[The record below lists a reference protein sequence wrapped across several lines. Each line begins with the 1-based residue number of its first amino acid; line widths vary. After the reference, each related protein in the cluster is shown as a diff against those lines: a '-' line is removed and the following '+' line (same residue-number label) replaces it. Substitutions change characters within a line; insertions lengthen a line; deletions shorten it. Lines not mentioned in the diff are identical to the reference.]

1 MPATEQTWR
10 NLKILH
16 VVFGLVAIVLL
27 LATVL
32 MLAADHNRP
41 WKKYARGFRN
51 LETWSAAARV
61 AEQDS
66 AAYEARRTELEDQLA
81 AARRADLDAALAK
94 QFIAQVRTVPA
105 DAEAADRAQLD
116 VDQLASQADPDERL
130 VLRGDLL
137 ARLRDIAKRAKFRE
151 DLLAGAL
158 KLRKAE
164 LDKNRADYELAVAE
178 SLPQQR
184 QTELLA
190 LADAKRAEVNAATLE
205 FQAANT
211 HRKELDATLLK
222 LTADED
228 AAAKAVADHRAK
240 LAQLQKTLA
249 DRKPNAGKA
258 VLELPVLDAFNGPL
272 RVDQLWLP
280 QLTLNNNFRDV
291 ARFDRCTTCHRGMDK

>member
-164 LDKNRADYELAVAE
+164 LDKNRADT
-178 SLPQQR
+178 SWPSP
-184 QTELLA
+184 
-190 LADAKRAEVNAATLE
+190 RACPSSGRRSCWRSPTRSGPRSMRPPSNSRPPTP
-205 FQAANT
+205 
-211 HRKELDATLLK
+211 
-222 LTADED
+222 TA
-228 AAAKAVADHRAK
+228 RSS
-240 LAQLQKTLA
+240 T
-249 DRKPNAGKA
+249 P
-258 VLELPVLDAFNGPL
+258 
-272 RVDQLWLP
+272 
-280 QLTLNNNFRDV
+280 
-291 ARFDRCTTCHRGMDK
+291 RC